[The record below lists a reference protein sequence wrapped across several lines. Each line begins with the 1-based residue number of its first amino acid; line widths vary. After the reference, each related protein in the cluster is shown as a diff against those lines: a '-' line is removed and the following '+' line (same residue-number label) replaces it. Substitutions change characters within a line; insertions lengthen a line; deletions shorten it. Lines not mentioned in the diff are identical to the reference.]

1 MPRAKKRSRKKRP
14 VISHAA
20 YAKLV
25 RSHRH
30 SQKAIALARERG
42 HIPTKVL
49 ETYLAKMPRHM
60 HELAALIKRRRAAG
74 E

>member
-14 VISHAA
+14 VISQAA

-25 RSHRH
+25 RRHRH
-30 SQKAIALARERG
+30 SQKATALARERG
-42 HIPTKVL
+42 HIPTDVL
-49 ETYLAKMPRHM
+49 KGYLAKMPRHM
-60 HELAALIKRRRAAG
+60 HELASLIKRREIAG